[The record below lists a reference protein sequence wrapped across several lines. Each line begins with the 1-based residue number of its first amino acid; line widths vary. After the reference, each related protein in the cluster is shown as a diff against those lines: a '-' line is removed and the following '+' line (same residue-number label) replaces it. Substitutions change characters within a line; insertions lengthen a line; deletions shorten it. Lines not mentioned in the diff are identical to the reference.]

1 MMLASLFPRITLTHG
16 QHVDLDWPDF
26 AAKYLRDH
34 DVRARKDG
42 RLFSFAVYHNH
53 PERADANV
61 RAITGIVIDFDN
73 AEGRGN
79 DARCTDDPTLPE
91 HHPENLD
98 GLTYCFYSTHSSTAD
113 WPRWRLV
120 LPLDREVSPADWP
133 RVFDGALA
141 LLARDGN
148 IDGSC
153 GELSRAY
160 YTPSCEPEHVAA
172 RFGGFVEGRV
182 CSVDELLKLT
192 NMQPGAGNVH
202 PLPGATASRHSGRN
216 DALRAVASA
225 MLARGEP
232 FEVVVLELLR
242 EDAKHNPP
250 LFTDASEGYRATAE
264 AGAAKFVAN
273 IAYSHTSR
281 QVRNG
286 QPAESVTLRDR
297 GAMAFAPPAADEP
310 PLLIMAADMVANI
323 KAPRWLIKGHLE
335 AETMGEV
342 FGEPGVG
349 KSFLA
354 LDMAF
359 SVATGRPWHGNKVKQ
374 TPVVYIC
381 GEGRNGFARRMA
393 AWQRY
398 HEVDLTGVPL
408 TVTRRSIPL
417 SNLQAVAALRQN
429 IEAIVD
435 TLGDVPGLFVIDTL
449 ARNFGGG
456 DENSTKDMTAFVELV
471 GLHLLD
477 AYKATVLI
485 VHHSGTVDKTR
496 ARGSSAL
503 KGAVDAEYI
512 VTRKKD
518 GGLIELASLKMK
530 DAEEPAPV
538 QFTLTKMDVGIVDED
553 GKPVTSMV
561 PVMAPP
567 VDTSA
572 LRASIGTLGK
582 VQNELLDLLVE
593 LYSTERAKLA
603 AGGYDTS
610 RCRITVE
617 YWREEAISRGI
628 VSDRKRFFDRKKS
641 LEQGGQI
648 IISGEYAHVRAS

>member
-16 QHVDLDWPDF
+16 QHVDLDWPEF
-26 AAKYLRDH
+26 ATRYLRDH

-61 RAITGIVIDFDN
+61 RAVTGIVIDFDN

-91 HHPENLD
+91 HHAENLD

-172 RFGGFVEGRV
+172 RFSGFVEGRV
-182 CSVDELLKLT
+182 CTVDELLKLT
-192 NMQPGAGNVH
+192 NMQPGADNVH
-202 PLPGATASRHSGRN
+202 PLPSATASRHSGRN

-297 GAMAFAPPAADEP
+297 AAIPFIAPKADEP
-310 PLLIMAADMVANI
+310 SLLLMGEELIAGL
-323 KAPRWLIKGHLE
+323 KAPRWLIRDRLE
-335 AETMGEV
+335 AETLAEL
-342 FGEPGVG
+342 FGDSGVG

-354 LDMAF
+354 LDMALCIA
-359 SVATGRPWHGNKVKQ
+359 SGRPWHGHKVKQ
-374 TPVVYIC
+374 TPVVYVC
-381 GEGRNGFARRMA
+381 GEGLGGLRRRIS
-393 AWQRY
+393 AWAIHHQ
-398 HEVDLTGVPL
+398 VSLAGVPIA
-408 TVTRRSIPL
+408 VTRRSIPL
-417 SNLQAVAALRQN
+417 ANLQAVAALKQS
-429 IEAIVD
+429 IDQAVD
-435 TLGDVPGLFVIDTL
+435 ALGDVPGLFVIDTL

-456 DENSTKDMTAFVELV
+456 DENSTKDMSAFVEHV
-471 GLHLLD
+471 GLHLMD
-477 AYKATVLI
+477 AYKAGVLL
-485 VHHSGTVDKTR
+485 VHHTGTVDKTR
-496 ARGSSAL
+496 SRGSSAL
-503 KGAVDAEYI
+503 KGAVDAEYL
-512 VTRKKD
+512 VTRRED
-518 GGLIELASLKMK
+518 GLVELAATKMK
-530 DAEEPAPV
+530 DAEPPAAMQFELRPV
-538 QFTLTKMDVGIVDED
+538 DLPILDDD
-553 GKPVTSMV
+553 GRPISSRV
-561 PVMAPP
+561 PLPAPP
-567 VDTSA
+567 VDLSGFKMPTP
-572 LRASIGTLGK
+572 RGK
-582 VQNELLDLLVE
+582 VQNALLDLLVE
-593 LYSTERAKLA
+593 LYATERAKLV
-603 AGGYDTS
+603 AGGFDAS
-610 RCRITVE
+610 RCRVTVAH
-617 YWREEAISRGI
+617 WQEEAMERGL
-628 VSDRKRFFDRKKS
+628 VSDRRRFFDRKRT

-648 IISGEYAHVRAS
+648 LISGEYVHVRAS